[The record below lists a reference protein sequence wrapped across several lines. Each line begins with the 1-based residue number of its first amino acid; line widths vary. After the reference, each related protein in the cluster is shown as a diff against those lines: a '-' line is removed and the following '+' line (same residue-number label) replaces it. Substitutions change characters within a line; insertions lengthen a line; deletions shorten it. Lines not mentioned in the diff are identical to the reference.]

1 MSRYLLGRLA
11 EMLVVLLAMS
21 LLVYFMIGLMPGDPI
36 DLLFTGNPDIRP
48 EDIARLRAIYGLDQP
63 LHERYLAWLGQALQA
78 DFGFSRMFARPVLD
92 VLLPRLGS
100 TIVLMGLAFALSIA
114 IALPLGIEA
123 ARKPYGAFDNGVNL
137 LCFAGIS
144 VPTFW
149 LALLLIILFA
159 VLLGWLPASG
169 LGGDTQHMGWFEALG
184 ERLRHLVLPVLTLTV
199 ANIGHYTRYVRA
211 AMIETL
217 RQDFVR
223 TARAKGVS
231 EAGVVWRH
239 ALRNSLSPILTILA
253 LSFGS
258 LFSGAL
264 ITEIMF
270 AWPGMGKT
278 MFDAIMANDYN
289 LALVGLLFATFT
301 TLLGS
306 LLADLAYAW
315 ADPRVRLGRPA

>member
-11 EMLVVLLAMS
+11 EIVVVLLAMS
-21 LLVYFMIGLMPGDPI
+21 ALVYLMIGLMPGDPI
-36 DLLFTGNPDIRP
+36 DLLFMGNPNIQPD
-48 EDIARLRAIYGLDQP
+48 DIARLRAIYGLDQP
-63 LHERYLAWLGQALQA
+63 LHERYLAWLGQALQG
-78 DFGFSRMFARPVLD
+78 DFGFSRMFARPTLD
-92 VLLPRLGS
+92 VLLPRLGN
-100 TIVLMGLAFALSIA
+100 TVVLMGLAFTLSIA

-123 ARKPYGAFDNGVNL
+123 ARKPYGAFDNSVNL
-137 LCFAGIS
+137 FCFAGIS

-159 VLLGWLPASG
+159 VILGWLPASG
-169 LGGDTQHMGWFEALG
+169 SGADTSGGFFATLG
-184 ERLRHLVLPVLTLTV
+184 EQARHLTLPVLTLTV

-217 RQDFVR
+217 RQDFIR

-231 EAGVVWRH
+231 ETGVVWRH

-278 MFDAIMANDYN
+278 MFDAIQANDYN
-289 LALVGLLFATFT
+289 LALIGLLFATLT
-301 TLLGS
+301 TLIGS
-306 LLADLAYAW
+306 LLADLAYTW
-315 ADPRVRLGRPA
+315 VDPRVRLGKPA

>member
-1 MSRYLLGRLA
+1 MTRYLFGRLSEILA
-11 EMLVVLLAMS
+11 VLLVMS
-21 LLVYFMIGLMPGDPI
+21 FLVYLMIGLMPGDPI
-36 DLLFTGNPDIRP
+36 DLLFTGNPDVRP

-63 LHERYLAWLGQALQA
+63 LHERYLAWLGQALQG
-78 DFGFSRMFARPVLD
+78 DFGFSRMFARPTLD
-92 VLLPRLGS
+92 VLLPRLGN
-100 TIVLMGLAFALSIA
+100 TVVLMGLSFVLSIA

-123 ARKPYGAFDNGVNL
+123 ARRPYGALDNGVNFF
-137 LCFAGIS
+137 CFAGIS

-159 VLLGWLPASG
+159 VVLGWLPASG
-169 LGGDTQHMGWFEALG
+169 SGADSGGGFFASLG

-217 RQDFVR
+217 RQDFIR
-223 TARAKGVS
+223 TARAKGVP
-231 EAGVVWRH
+231 EAGIVWRH

-278 MFDAIMANDYN
+278 MFDAIQANDYN
-289 LALVGLLFATFT
+289 LALVGLLFATLT

-315 ADPRVRLGRPA
+315 ADPRVRLSERT

>member
-1 MSRYLLGRLA
+1 
-11 EMLVVLLAMS
+11 
-21 LLVYFMIGLMPGDPI
+21 
-36 DLLFTGNPDIRP
+36 
-48 EDIARLRAIYGLDQP
+48 GLDQP
-63 LHERYLAWLGQALQA
+63 LHERYFAWLTQALQG

-92 VLLPRLGS
+92 VLLPRLGN
-100 TIVLMGLAFALSIA
+100 TVVLMGLAFTLSVA

-123 ARKPYGAFDNGVNL
+123 ARKPYGAFDNSVNL
-137 LCFAGIS
+137 FCFAGIS

-159 VLLGWLPASG
+159 VILGWFPASG
-169 LGGDTQHMGWFEALG
+169 AGEGGFGD
-184 ERLRHLVLPVLTLTV
+184 RLRHLILPVLTLTV

-211 AMIETL
+211 AMIETM

-231 EAGVVWRH
+231 EEGVVWRH

-278 MFDAIMANDYN
+278 MFDAIQANDYN
-289 LALVGLLFATFT
+289 LALVGLLFATLT

-315 ADPRVRLGRPA
+315 ADPRVRLDARA

>member
-1 MSRYLLGRLA
+1 M
-11 EMLVVLLAMS
+11 
-21 LLVYFMIGLMPGDPI
+21 
-36 DLLFTGNPDIRP
+36 
-48 EDIARLRAIYGLDQP
+48 
-63 LHERYLAWLGQALQA
+63 
-78 DFGFSRMFARPVLD
+78 
-92 VLLPRLGS
+92 
-100 TIVLMGLAFALSIA
+100 
-114 IALPLGIEA
+114 
-123 ARKPYGAFDNGVNL
+123 
-137 LCFAGIS
+137 
-144 VPTFW
+144 
-149 LALLLIILFA
+149 
-159 VLLGWLPASG
+159 
-169 LGGDTQHMGWFEALG
+169 
-184 ERLRHLVLPVLTLTV
+184 LTLTV
-199 ANIGHYTRYVRA
+199 ANIGHYTRFVRA

-231 EAGVVWRH
+231 EQGVVWRH

-278 MFDAIMANDYN
+278 MFDAILANDYN
-289 LALVGLLFATFT
+289 LALVGLLFATLT

-315 ADPRVRLGRPA
+315 VDPRVRLGQAA

>member
-11 EMLVVLLAMS
+11 EMLVVLLIMS
-21 LLVYFMIGLMPGDPI
+21 AIVYWMIGLMPGDPI
-36 DLLFTGNPDIRP
+36 ELLFTGNPNIRP
-48 EDIARLRAIYGLDQP
+48 DDIARLRAIYGLDQP
-63 LHERYLAWLGQALQA
+63 LHERYLAWLTQALQG

-92 VLLPRLGS
+92 VLLPRLGN
-100 TIVLMGLAFALSIA
+100 TVVLMGVSFLLSVA

-137 LCFAGIS
+137 FCFAGIS

-159 VLLGWLPASG
+159 VILGWFPASG
-169 LGGDTQHMGWFEALG
+169 AGEGSFGDQ
-184 ERLRHLVLPVLTLTV
+184 LRHLILPVLTLTV

-231 EAGVVWRH
+231 EEGVVWRH

-278 MFDAIMANDYN
+278 MFDAIQANDYN
-289 LALVGLLFATFT
+289 LALVGLLFATLT

-315 ADPRVRLGRPA
+315 ADPRVRLDKPA

>member
-1 MSRYLLGRLA
+1 MSRYLLGRMA
-11 EMLVVLLAMS
+11 EILVVLLVMS
-21 LLVYFMIGLMPGDPI
+21 LIVYLMIGLMPGDPI
-36 DLLFTGNPDIRP
+36 DLLFTGNPDVRP
-48 EDIARLRAIYGLDQP
+48 EDVARLRAIYGLDQP
-63 LHERYLAWLGQALQA
+63 LHQRYLAWLAQALQG
-78 DFGFSRMFARPVLD
+78 DFGYSRMFARPAVD
-92 VLLPRLGS
+92 VLLPRLGN
-100 TIVLMGLAFALSIA
+100 TVMLMGISFALSIA

-123 ARKPYGAFDNGVNL
+123 ARHPYGALDNGVNL
-137 LCFAGIS
+137 FCFAGIS
-144 VPTFW
+144 VPPFW

-159 VLLGWLPASG
+159 VVLGWLPASG
-169 LGGDTQHMGWFEALG
+169 SGDDAGGGLLGSLTDRA
-184 ERLRHLVLPVLTLTV
+184 RHLVLPVLTLTIASV
-199 ANIGHYTRYVRA
+199 GHYTRYVRA

-217 RQDFVR
+217 RQDFIR
-223 TARAKGVS
+223 TARAKGVP
-231 EAGVVWRH
+231 EAGIVWRH

-278 MFDAIMANDYN
+278 MFDAIQANDYN
-289 LALVGLLFATFT
+289 LALVGLLFATLT

-315 ADPRVRLGRPA
+315 SDPRVRLSERA

>member
-11 EMLVVLLAMS
+11 EILVVLLVMS
-21 LLVYFMIGLMPGDPI
+21 ALVYGMIGLMPGDPI
-36 DLLFTGNPDIRP
+36 DLLFMGNPNIQP
-48 EDIARLRAIYGLDQP
+48 EDVARLRAIYGLDQP
-63 LHERYLAWLGQALQA
+63 LQERYFAWLIQALQG

-92 VLLPRLGS
+92 VLLPRLGN
-100 TIVLMGLAFALSIA
+100 TAVLMSIAFVLSVA

-123 ARKPYGAFDNGVNL
+123 ARKPYGAFDNTVNL
-137 LCFAGIS
+137 FCFAGIS

-159 VLLGWLPASG
+159 VVLGWFPASG
-169 LGGDTQHMGWFEALG
+169 MGDAEGG
-184 ERLRHLVLPVLTLTV
+184 ERLRHLVLPVLTLVV
-199 ANIGHYTRYVRA
+199 ANVGHYTRFVRA

-217 RQDFVR
+217 RQDFIR

-231 EAGVVWRH
+231 EEGVVWRH

-278 MFDAIMANDYN
+278 MFDAILANDYN
-289 LALVGLLFATFT
+289 LALVGLLFATLT

-315 ADPRVRLGRPA
+315 VDPRVRLGQPA

>member
-11 EMLVVLLAMS
+11 EMLLVLLLMS
-21 LLVYFMIGLMPGDPI
+21 ALVYWMIGLMPGDPI
-36 DLLFTGNPDIRP
+36 DLLFMGNPDIRP
-48 EDIARLRAIYGLDQP
+48 DDIARLRAVYGLDQP
-63 LHERYLAWLGQALQA
+63 LHQRYLAWLTQALA
-78 DFGFSRMFARPVLD
+78 GDFGFSRMFARPVLE
-92 VLLPRLGS
+92 VLLPRLGN
-100 TIVLMGLAFALSIA
+100 TVVLMGAAFALSVA

-123 ARKPYGAFDNGVNL
+123 ARKPYGAFDNATNL
-137 LCFAGIS
+137 FCFAGIS
-144 VPTFW
+144 IPTFW

-159 VLLGWLPASG
+159 VILGWFPASG
-169 LGGDTQHMGWFEALG
+169 AGEGGLA
-184 ERLRHLVLPVLTLTV
+184 ERLRHLALPVMTLTV

-231 EAGVVWRH
+231 EEGVVWRH

-278 MFDAIMANDYN
+278 MFDAILANDYN
-289 LALVGLLFATFT
+289 LALVGLLFATLT

-315 ADPRVRLGRPA
+315 ADPRVRLGKPA